1 MMSNEFLAPVDKA
14 NKFKVES
21 FIVTADWTVNAAA
34 AGNLVPFEVRTSMVG
49 NGSPIEVKGKSS
61 KGKAPDTVKGK
72 VYNNF
77 FTGKLQISEKVD
89 LNAEVWF
96 EAKLP
101 KHSLTKESSAIPVK
115 PKIVISRFAWDKT
128 IVHRGDAVT
137 CTVEIESGV
146 EDDTDA
152 VIRIM
157 EYDQDGNH
165 DLILKINTVVENQK
179 IEATWD
185 FNYYKNVNNIPTQA
199 ELEPVGKSYAPP
211 KYFFVFDVNGIRV
224 GEGQESG
231 LLEFRDEIKLCLAD
245 TNGEPIANEELDIYL
260 ADGKVLTGTLDEN
273 GEASFEDTAPGP
285 FSILF
290 KKISSV
296 HSVLTVS
303 D

>member
-1 MMSNEFLAPVDKA
+1 MSNEFLAPVDKT

-77 FTGKLQISEKVD
+77 FTGKLQIPEKVD
-89 LNAEVWF
+89 MRAEMWF

-101 KHSLTKESSAIPVK
+101 KHGLTKESSAIPAK
-115 PKIVISRFAWDKT
+115 PKIEISRFAWDKS

-137 CTVEIESGV
+137 CSVEIDSGV
-146 EDDTDA
+146 DDDTDA

-165 DLILKINTVVENQK
+165 DLILRINTVVANQK

-185 FNYYKNVNNIPTQA
+185 FDYYKDVNNIPTQA

-211 KYFFVFDVNGIRV
+211 KYFFVLDVNGIRV

-231 LLEFRDEIKLCLAD
+231 LLEFRDVLKFKVFDDSRVPIKDKEYVLSLPD
-245 TNGEPIANEELDIYL
+245 GTTRPGNLDQNGMIHETDLPPGKLFVDIPEYPDL
-260 ADGKVLTGTLDEN
+260 II
-273 GEASFEDTAPGP
+273 ED
-285 FSILF
+285 
-290 KKISSV
+290 
-296 HSVLTVS
+296 
-303 D
+303 

>member
-1 MMSNEFLAPVDKA
+1 MSNEFLAPVDKA

-34 AGNLVPFEVRTSMVG
+34 AGNLVPFEIRTSMVG

-152 VIRIM
+152 AIRIM

-199 ELEPVGKSYAPP
+199 ELEPVGKSYVPP
-211 KYFFVFDVNGIRV
+211 KYFFVLDVNGIRV
-224 GEGQESG
+224 GEGQECG
-231 LLEFRDEIKLCLAD
+231 LLEFRDTAKVKILAWPD
-245 TNGEPIANEELDIYL
+245 FPIANT
-260 ADGKVLTGTLDEN
+260 KLTLE
-273 GEASFEDTAPGP
+273 
-285 FSILF
+285 
-290 KKISSV
+290 
-296 HSVLTVS
+296 
-303 D
+303 